1 VFSRGASAQGLL
13 AASIETGTI
22 LFVNESR
29 YLPDANRVGVLT
41 ATVLLAYALS
51 RLVQTPQFTIALQLP
66 GFYFSYPISLS
77 TIMVFLAAGLTAT
90 GMDWLLRSHPS
101 LGDKRTIEHWLL
113 PTLSAFIIGI
123 PLTILPPGNAW
134 WMGFGI
140 GSLLL
145 VLIFFAEY
153 IVVEPSAPNY
163 AIATAGLTA
172 LSFAI
177 YLILTT
183 ALRYGGARLF
193 LLAPALFIAAGLV
206 SLRTLHLRTGQKW
219 EYNWAIGIALVCTQI
234 TAGLHYWPV
243 SPVQFGLVL
252 LAPLYALSTFA
263 GNLLE
268 GIPLRRAIIEPLI
281 ALGLAWGIAIL
292 FQ

>member
-1 VFSRGASAQGLL
+1 L
-13 AASIETGTI
+13 AALLETGTI
-22 LFVNESR
+22 QFVNENR
-29 YLPDANRVGVLT
+29 FLPDVNRVGVLT
-41 ATVLLAYALS
+41 AAVLLAYALS
-51 RLVQTPQFTIALQLP
+51 RLVQTPQFTIELQLP

-77 TIMVFLAAGLTAT
+77 TVMVFLAAGLTAT

-101 LGDKRTIEHWLL
+101 MGDKRTIEHWVL

-123 PLTILPPGNAW
+123 PLTILPPGNTW

-172 LSFAI
+172 LSFAL

-206 SLRTLHLRTGQKW
+206 SLRTLHLRIGQKW
-219 EYNWAIGIALVCTQI
+219 EFNWALGIALVCTQI
-234 TAGLHYWPV
+234 AAGLHYWPV
-243 SPVQFGLVL
+243 SPVQFGLAL
-252 LAPLYALSTFA
+252 LAPLYALSTLT

-268 GIPLRRAIIEPLI
+268 GIPLRRAMIEPLI
-281 ALGLAWGIAIL
+281 ALSLAWGIAIL
-292 FQ
+292 LR

>member
-1 VFSRGASAQGLL
+1 MFSRGASAQGLL
-13 AASIETGTI
+13 AAPIETGTI

-51 RLVQTPQFTIALQLP
+51 RLVQTPQFTIAMQLP

-77 TIMVFLAAGLTAT
+77 TVMVFLAAGLTAT

-123 PLTILPPGNAW
+123 PLTILPPGKAW
-134 WMGFGI
+134 WIGFGI

-234 TAGLHYWPV
+234 AAGLHYWPV

-268 GIPLRRAIIEPLI
+268 GIPVRRAIIEPLI
-281 ALGLAWGIAIL
+281 ALGLAWGVAIL

>member
-1 VFSRGASAQGLL
+1 M
-13 AASIETGTI
+13 
-22 LFVNESR
+22 NESR

-77 TIMVFLAAGLTAT
+77 TVMVFLAAGLTAT

-123 PLTILPPGNAW
+123 PLTILPPGKAW
-134 WMGFGI
+134 WIGFGI

-234 TAGLHYWPV
+234 AAGLHYWPV
-243 SPVQFGLVL
+243 SPIQFGLVL

-268 GIPLRRAIIEPLI
+268 GIPVRRAIIEPLI